1 MDDALSM
8 FDAFAAATTNKV
20 SDYENEGF
28 AKAPKFVDAAQ
39 HRLAAQVV
47 LEKLPG
53 GKNCTHHRL
62 KPANYEIPDQPTG
75 EPARTY
81 PFTLDEFQKKS
92 IDCLER
98 GESVL
103 VCAHTSAGKTAV
115 AEYAIAMGLR
125 DKRRIIYTSPIK
137 ALSNQKY
144 RNLCDEFVDVG
155 LMTGDVT
162 LNPDASVMVMTTEI
176 LRSMLYRGS
185 EIVQEMKWVIFDEVH
200 YMRDAERGVVWEETI
215 ILIPQKVHLVFLS
228 ATIPNSIEFAEWIC
242 RIKNMP
248 CNVISTDYRP
258 TPLQHYIYA
267 PQSNGVYLVVDDSG
281 RFRQDAF
288 LKAVSTLDSVEEG
301 RRKRGRNTKDIE
313 SVVAMCHEKKF
324 TPVIVFAFS
333 KAECE
338 ANATAIRTLDMTDEA
353 EKNLITEIYQNAM
366 ATLADDDR
374 TLPQAVFM
382 LPLLRKGVGIHHGG
396 LLPIIKEIIEILFQE
411 GLIKVLFST
420 ETFSM
425 GVNMPARCVVF
436 TSLNKWDGQTNRL
449 ITSGEYIQMAGRA
462 GRRGLDEHG
471 LVIIMMEKGIK
482 PEEAKSIFMGK
493 ANRLDSSFHLGYNML
508 LNLIRIENTTPEF
521 LIERSFLQFQRDTNA
536 RSYQRE
542 LLAVRKEMEEKKAL
556 LRHEDLLELTNVHAL
571 RKEIADKK
579 DAVGRLVSK
588 DLRMLNFLN
597 FGRLV
602 KLENEG
608 HVWEWGIVFAT
619 PKVKV
624 NRSTYEKQKF
634 YIVDCLVLCDRASVS
649 GNKREAPLPTSDVA
663 DGLFVVVPF
672 SIDCVKEISQIRM
685 QVQQDFRVNSELSQM
700 HMRAK
705 YTQLLEYLKTLPS
718 VPMLDPVEHIK
729 IDTPEMKGLLSQITD
744 LEKRLSGCKV
754 LASGDYETKYNL
766 FMDYVKSQTKEREV
780 LRQIEMS
787 NQIVMKEDLRHMK
800 AVLKELNYV
809 DENGVVTIK
818 GNVACEINAT
828 DELVVAEMFL
838 RNFFENMEPEYICAS
853 LSCLVVDEK
862 KEDKLPSDLKLVEA
876 FKKIQEI
883 AREIATVMAAKHL
896 DVNVE
901 DFVKKFK
908 PAMMTVVLRWAK
920 GHSFTEVMAESNLFE
935 GSVIRCV
942 RRLEELL
949 RQLACTSRNIGNL
962 QMEQTFVTCIKKLK
976 KGIIFTSSLYL

>member
-1 MDDALSM
+1 M
-8 FDAFAAATTNKV
+8 FDAFEAATTDV
-20 SDYENEGF
+20 TAYESEGYSTAPSFIGASD
-28 AKAPKFVDAAQ
+28 

-53 GKNCTHHRL
+53 GKNCSHHRL
-62 KPANYEIPDQPTG
+62 RPSGYETKPNVSG
-75 EPARTY
+75 EPARSY
-81 PFTLDEFQKKS
+81 PFVLDDFQKRS
-92 IDCLER
+92 IECLER

-103 VCAHTSAGKTAV
+103 VCAHTSAGKTVV

-125 DKRRIIYTSPIK
+125 DKGRIIYTSPIK

-185 EIVQEMKWVIFDEVH
+185 EIVQEMKCVIFDEVH

-228 ATIPNSIEFAEWIC
+228 ATIPNHIEFAEWIC

-248 CNVISTDYRP
+248 CNVIATDYRP
-258 TPLQHYIYA
+258 TPLQHYIYTA
-267 PQSNGVYLVVDDSG
+267 QSSGIYLVLDDSG

-288 LKAVSTLDSVEEG
+288 LKALGTLDGVEEN
-301 RRKRGRNTKDIE
+301 RRKRGRNTKEIE
-313 SVVAMCHEKKF
+313 AVVTMCHEKKF
-324 TPVIVFAFS
+324 TPLIVFAFS
-333 KAECE
+333 KADCE
-338 ANATAIRTLDMTDEA
+338 ANATALRTLDMTDEA
-353 EKNLITEIYQNAM
+353 EKNLIVEIFQNAM

-374 TLPQAVFM
+374 KLPQAVFM
-382 LPLLRKGVGIHHGG
+382 LPLLKRGIGIHHGG

-436 TSLNKWDGQTNRL
+436 TSLSKWDGQINRL

-471 LVIIMMEKGIK
+471 LVIIMLDRGIK

-521 LIERSFLQFQRDTNA
+521 MIERSFMQFQRDTNS
-536 RSYQRE
+536 RKYQDE
-542 LLAVRKEMEEKKAL
+542 LACVRKEMEEKKTL
-556 LRHEDLLELTNVHAL
+556 LKNDDLMELSRVYTI
-571 RKEIADKK
+571 RKDVVELKAQLSM
-579 DAVGRLVSK
+579 LVAK

-602 KLENEG
+602 RLENEG
-608 HVWEWGIVFAT
+608 LVWEWGIVFAT
-619 PKVKV
+619 PKVKIKR
-624 NRSTYEKQKF
+624 NAYEKQKF
-634 YIVDCLVLCDRASVS
+634 YIIDCLVLCDRASVS
-649 GNKREAPLPTSDVA
+649 GSRKNAPIPTTDL
-663 DGLFVVVPF
+663 DNGIFVVVPF
-672 SIDCVKEISQIRM
+672 SIDCVKDISQIRM
-685 QVQQDFRVNSELSQM
+685 QVQEDFRVNSDICQST
-700 HMRAK
+700 MRAK
-705 YTQLLEYLKTLPS
+705 YRQLMEYIKTLPA

-729 IDTPEMKGLLSQITD
+729 IDTPEIRGLLSEIKEM
-744 LEKRLSGCKV
+744 EKTLGTCKI
-754 LASGDYETKYNL
+754 LASEDYESKHAL
-766 FMDYVKSQTKEREV
+766 FMDYIAAQTKEREV
-780 LRQIEMS
+780 IDNIEKS
-787 NQIVMKEDLRHMK
+787 HQIVMQKELKQMK
-800 AVLKELNYV
+800 AVLRELNYV
-809 DENGVVTIK
+809 DENGIVTIK
-818 GNVACEINAT
+818 GNMACEINAT

-838 RNFFENMEPEYICAS
+838 RNFFEGMAPEYICAS

-862 KEDKLPSDLKLVEA
+862 KEDKLPNDPQLLEA
-876 FKKIQEI
+876 FKKIQDI
-883 AREIATVMAAKHL
+883 AGDIAQVMANNNL
-896 DVNVE
+896 DVEVSE
-901 DFVKKFK
+901 FVNKFK
-908 PAMMTVVLRWAK
+908 PTMMTVVLRWAK
-920 GHSFTEVMAESNLFE
+920 GHSFTEVLAESTLFE
-935 GSVIRCV
+935 GSVIRCI

-962 QMEQTFVTCIKKLK
+962 QMEQTFVTCINKLK

>member
-1 MDDALSM
+1 MDNALNL
-8 FDAFAAATTNKV
+8 FDAFEVAT
-20 SDYENEGF
+20 SDVTTYEQEGF
-28 AKAPKFVDAAQ
+28 STAPSFIGASD
-39 HRLAAQVV
+39 HRLAAKVV
-47 LEKLPG
+47 LEKMPG

-62 KPANYEIPDQPTG
+62 RPSGYETKEKSSS

-81 PFTLDEFQKKS
+81 PFVLDDFQKRS

-125 DKRRIIYTSPIK
+125 DKGRIIYTSPIK

-144 RNLCDEFVDVG
+144 RNLCDDFVDVG

-185 EIVQEMKWVIFDEVH
+185 EIVQEMKCVIFDEVH
-200 YMRDAERGVVWEETI
+200 YMRDTERGVVWEETI

-228 ATIPNSIEFAEWIC
+228 ATIPNHIEFAEWIC

-258 TPLQHYIYA
+258 TPLQHYIYTL
-267 PQSNGVYLVVDDSG
+267 QSNGIYLVLDDSG

-288 LKAVSTLDSVEEG
+288 LKAVNSLDGVEENK
-301 RRKRGRNTKDIE
+301 RKRGRNTKEIE
-313 SVVAMCHEKKF
+313 LVVTMCHEKKF

-333 KAECE
+333 KTDCE
-338 ANATAIRTLDMTDEA
+338 SNATALRNLDMTDEA
-353 EKNLITEIYQNAM
+353 EKNLIVEIFQNAM

-374 TLPQAVFM
+374 KLPQAVFM
-382 LPLLRKGVGIHHGG
+382 LPLLKRGIGIHHGG

-436 TSLNKWDGQTNRL
+436 TGLSKWDGQMNRL

-471 LVIIMMEKGIK
+471 LVIIMMDRTIK

-521 LIERSFLQFQRDTNA
+521 MIERSFMQFQRDTNSRKYQDELNQA
-536 RSYQRE
+536 RQE
-542 LLAVRKEMEEKKAL
+542 LEDKKDQL
-556 LRHEDLLELTNVHAL
+556 KKDDLVELTTVYTL
-571 RKEIADKK
+571 RKEIEETKAAIATMVANDM
-579 DAVGRLVSK
+579 
-588 DLRMLNFLN
+588 RMLNFLN

-602 KLENEG
+602 RLENDG
-608 HVWEWGIVFAT
+608 MVWEWGIVFAT
-619 PKVKV
+619 PKVKIKK
-624 NRSTYEKQKF
+624 SPLEKKKF
-634 YIVDCLVLCDRASVS
+634 YIVDCLVLCDKNSVK
-649 GNKREAPLPTSDVA
+649 GNRKDAPLPTSNVDEGV
-663 DGLFVVVPF
+663 FVVVPF
-672 SIDCVKEISQIRM
+672 AIDCVKEISQIRM
-685 QVQQDFRVNSELSQM
+685 QVQQDFRVNSELCQST
-700 HMRAK
+700 MRSK
-705 YTQLLEYLKTLPS
+705 YKQLLDHMKSLPE

-729 IDTPEMKGLLSQITD
+729 IDTPQMKGLLSQLNG
-744 LEKRLSGCKV
+744 LEKELSKCKV
-754 LASGDYETKYNL
+754 LASGDYEAKQAI
-766 FMDYVKSQTKEREV
+766 FMDYMAAKTQEREV
-780 LRQIEMS
+780 IAKIEKS
-787 NQIVMKEDLRHMK
+787 HQIVMQKELRHMK

-809 DENGVVTIK
+809 DDKGIVTIK
-818 GNVACEINAT
+818 GNIACEINAT

-838 RNFFENMEPEYICAS
+838 RNFFEGMEPEYICAS

-862 KEDKLPSDLKLVEA
+862 KEDKPPSDPKLVEA
-876 FKKIQEI
+876 HNKIKEI
-883 AREIATVMAAKHL
+883 AQDIATVMDKNEL
-896 DVNVE
+896 DVDVAE
-901 DFVKKFK
+901 FVNKFK
-908 PAMMTVVLRWAK
+908 PTMMTVVLRWAK
-920 GHSFTEVMAESNLFE
+920 GHSFTEVLAESTLFE
-935 GSVIRCV
+935 GSVIRCI

-962 QMEQTFVTCIKKLK
+962 QMEHTFVSCINKLK

>member
-8 FDAFAAATTNKV
+8 FDAFEAVTAAKV
-20 SDYENEGF
+20 TAYEKEGF
-28 AKAPKFVDAAQ
+28 TTAPGFMGALE

-47 LEKLPG
+47 LERMPG
-53 GKNCTHHRL
+53 GKNCSHHRL
-62 KPANYEIPDQPTG
+62 KPAGYETKPRPAG
-75 EPARTY
+75 EPARKY

-98 GESVL
+98 EESVL

-248 CNVISTDYRP
+248 CNVIATDYRP
-258 TPLQHYIYA
+258 TPLQHYIYT
-267 PQSNGVYLVVDDSG
+267 PQSNGVFLVLDDSG

-288 LKAVSTLDSVEEG
+288 LKAMGTLDTIEEG
-301 RRKRGRNTKDIE
+301 RRKRGRNTREIE
-313 SVVAMCHEKKF
+313 SVVTMCHDKKF

-333 KAECE
+333 KSECE
-338 ANATAIRTLDMTDEA
+338 SNATALRTLDMTDEA

-374 TLPQAVFM
+374 KLPQAVFM
-382 LPLLRKGVGIHHGG
+382 LPLLKRGIGIHHGG

-436 TSLNKWDGQTNRL
+436 TTLSKWDGQTNRF

-471 LVIIMMEKGIK
+471 LVIIMLDRGIK

-521 LIERSFLQFQRDTNA
+521 LIERSFLQFQRDTNS
-536 RSYQRE
+536 RKYQDE
-542 LLAVRKEMEEKKAL
+542 LVRVRKEMEEKKAL
-556 LRHEDLLELTNVHAL
+556 LDHDELLELTQVYTL
-571 RKEIADKK
+571 RKEIAEAK
-579 DAVGRLVSK
+579 DAVGRLVAN
-588 DLRMLNFLN
+588 DLRTLNFLN
-597 FGRLV
+597 YGRLV

-608 HVWEWGIVFAT
+608 HLWEWGIVFAT
-619 PKVKV
+619 PKIKI
-624 NRSTYEKQKF
+624 NKSTYEKQKF
-634 YIVDCLVLCDRASVS
+634 YIVDCLVLCERSSVS
-649 GNKREAPLPTSDVA
+649 GNKKNAPVPTTDV
-663 DGLFVVVPF
+663 DNGIFVVVPF

-685 QVQQDFRVNSELSQM
+685 QVQQDFRVNSELSQST
-700 HMRAK
+700 MRAK
-705 YTQLLEYLKTLPS
+705 YRQLHEYVSSLPAMP
-718 VPMLDPVEHIK
+718 VIDPVEHIK
-729 IDTPEMKGLLSQITD
+729 IDTPEMKGWLDKIKD
-744 LEKRLSGCKV
+744 LEKRLNACKV
-754 LASGDYETKYNL
+754 LAGGDFYAKYEL
-766 FMDYVKSQTKEREV
+766 FMDYVNAQTKEREV
-780 LRQIEMS
+780 LSNIERS
-787 NQIVMKEDLRHMK
+787 HQLVMKDELRRMK
-800 AVLKELNYV
+800 GVLRELNYV
-809 DENGVVTIK
+809 DENGIVTIK

-838 RNFFENMEPEYICAS
+838 RNFFENMAPEYICAS

-862 KEDKLPSDLKLVEA
+862 KDDKIPSDMKLVEA
-876 FKKIQEI
+876 FNKIQDI
-883 AREIATVMAAKHL
+883 ARDIAVVMVNNNL
-896 DVNVE
+896 DVTVDE
-901 DFVKKFK
+901 FVGKFK
-908 PAMMTVVLRWAK
+908 PVMMTVVYRWAK
-920 GHSFTEVMAESNLFE
+920 GHSFTEVMAESTLFE

-962 QMEQTFVTCIKKLK
+962 QMEQTFVACINKLK